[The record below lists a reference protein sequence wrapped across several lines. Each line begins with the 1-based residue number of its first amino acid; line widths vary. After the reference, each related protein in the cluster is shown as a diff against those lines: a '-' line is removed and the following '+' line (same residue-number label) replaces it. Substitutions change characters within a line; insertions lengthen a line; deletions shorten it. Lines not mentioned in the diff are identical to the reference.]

1 MIRRLWPIC
10 AAATIVFVFFFY
22 FNPAHV
28 PRPVAIPL
36 TRPFDD
42 EFTKPKAH
50 PDSHFQWASRHENFP
65 VPSLRPFP
73 TGSPTPIPKIQYEFP
88 PETADEARD
97 RLAKRNGIR
106 KSFARAW
113 EGYKNHAWLK
123 DELLPLSGGS
133 LNRFG
138 GWAATLIDS
147 LDTLWIMDMKT
158 DFAQAVANLGEID
171 FSKSED
177 EEVNVFETT
186 IRYLGGLLSAYDLS
200 EKQYP
205 VLLEKAVEL
214 GNLLYAAFD
223 TPDRMPITRW
233 KWQRYTC
240 FLNCIV
246 PFVTIARISAN
257 PPTGREM
264 GRCRTV
270 GILLLLRQ
278 DLCPLNLPDY
288 PRLQA
293 I

>member
-1 MIRRLWPIC
+1 M
-10 AAATIVFVFFFY
+10 
-22 FNPAHV
+22 
-28 PRPVAIPL
+28 
-36 TRPFDD
+36 
-42 EFTKPKAH
+42 
-50 PDSHFQWASRHENFP
+50 
-65 VPSLRPFP
+65 PSFRPFP

-158 DFAQAVANLGEID
+158 DFAQAVATLAEID
-171 FSKSED
+171 FTKSED
-177 EEVNVFETT
+177 EELNVFETT

-240 FLNCIV
+240 FLNCII
-246 PFVTIARISAN
+246 PFVTIARDSAN
-257 PPTGREM
+257 VPTGREM
-264 GRCRTV
+264 GRCRTA

-278 DLCPLNLPDY
+278 DLCPLNLPDC